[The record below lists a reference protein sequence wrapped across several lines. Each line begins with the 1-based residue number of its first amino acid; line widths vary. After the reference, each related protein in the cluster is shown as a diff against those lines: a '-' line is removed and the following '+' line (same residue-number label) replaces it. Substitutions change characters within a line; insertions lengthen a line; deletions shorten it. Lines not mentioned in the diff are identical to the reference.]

1 MCLGSSLIERGVRE
15 LHRGISSHP
24 LFIPPLIRP
33 TAQRAENMGA
43 GPAGQDEPRDAATS
57 ISRERKKGRPGN
69 LLAPRRVWHIRP
81 SSPERGPPTSAIPV
95 KGRSGV
101 ELAEKPHAQNFHQ
114 WQFHL
119 LFWRRR
125 RRAFSNRVKVG
136 GRVETDRTI
145 RTTAWWWLVSVWAN
159 ACFWAFSFR
168 PARPS
173 IHTPAY
179 VSTCKRTF
187 VDLQ

>member
-1 MCLGSSLIERGVRE
+1 MCVSCTGGYLHTLSPFRRSSIQQ
-15 LHRGISSHP
+15 HS
-24 LFIPPLIRP
+24 
-33 TAQRAENMGA
+33 
-43 GPAGQDEPRDAATS
+43 EPRTRDKTNQEMRRHPSA
-57 ISRERKKGRPGN
+57 EKRKKGRPGN

-125 RRAFSNRVKVG
+125 RRALSNRVKVG

-168 PARPS
+168 LARPS
-173 IHTPAY
+173 IHTPAC